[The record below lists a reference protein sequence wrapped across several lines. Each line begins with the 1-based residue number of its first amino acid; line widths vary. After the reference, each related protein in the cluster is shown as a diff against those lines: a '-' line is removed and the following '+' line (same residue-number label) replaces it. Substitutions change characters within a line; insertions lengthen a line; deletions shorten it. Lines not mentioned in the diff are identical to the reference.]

1 MDKAIIS
8 LKINRINSLS
18 GINSISSL
26 SLIVNKIGEINSSIE
41 FKRIIVLHENYLI
54 SRDKIFEI
62 ENHIKDIENLGSEE
76 IIRIY
81 PENLKNYIC
90 SLLGDLEEIYLI
102 SGFPNNKD
110 QIGLIESLFDLFS
123 SYKINIFNTLDYKD
137 KESDLIFCQSNL
149 KKFINY
155 IS

>member
-54 SRDKIFEI
+54 SRDKIFEM
-62 ENHIKDIENLGSEE
+62 ENHIKDMENLKSEE

-90 SLLGDLEEIYLI
+90 SLLGDLGEIYLI
-102 SGFPNNKD
+102 SSFPNNED

-123 SYKINIFNTLDYKD
+123 PYKINIFNTLDYKD